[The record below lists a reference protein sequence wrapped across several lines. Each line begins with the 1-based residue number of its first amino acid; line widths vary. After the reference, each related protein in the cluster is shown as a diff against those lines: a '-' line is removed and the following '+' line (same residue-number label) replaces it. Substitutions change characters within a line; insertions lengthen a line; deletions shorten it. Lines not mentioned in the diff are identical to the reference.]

1 MDNFTNGTLDVAH
14 LLACEEVT
22 SKVVLQHQPL
32 DLLQRRQRNVGI
44 TEIIKCCVVLRKIV
58 KRCRSIENDH
68 AK

>member
-32 DLLQRRQRNVGI
+32 DLLQRRQRNVGNA
-44 TEIIKCCVVLRKIV
+44 TSATQRRHHRDHKVLRRV
-58 KRCRSIENDH
+58 
-68 AK
+68 AKDR